1 MLKLMIKRNNITKS
15 ILVLLCIIS
24 ILIMFYL
31 VFTPH
36 FLLHLHVQSGPQP
49 ENVVIGSAPV
59 AFFPFQ
65 EITNIGFWL
74 NIVMTMPVGGL
85 ILLLKSARVRFIILW
100 MYGLLLG
107 IFIESM
113 QFILDNSIKRFSRF
127 VDINDVISN
136 MLGVVLGFYLL
147 LVVINLINV
156 LSRNK

>member
-1 MLKLMIKRNNITKS
+1 MRLNKKIKN
-15 ILVLLCIIS
+15 LLLFICIIC
-24 ILIMFYL
+24 IAVMFYL

-36 FLLHLHVQSGPQP
+36 FPLHLHVQSGPQP
-49 ENVVIGSAPV
+49 SSIMVGFAPV
-59 AFFPFQ
+59 DFVPFQ

-85 ILLLKSARVRFIILW
+85 ILLLNSARVRFPILW

-136 MLGVVLGFYLL
+136 TLGVVLGFYIL